1 MTYSANGIF
10 HCCCEESVSKCEDKG
25 ETDMILPPLI
35 VIPEIG
41 LLMLSTLLATFA
53 NRDHSITFVFV
64 IRFGTSE
71 IQLLQNAAR
80 RSTRPALISTFRQQV
95 RNQTFLN
102 SFVGGVAGGAR
113 SEGVK
118 FIWNWFLAPMLKQKR
133 RTTLQTLPLLI
144 TYLNRS

>member
-1 MTYSANGIF
+1 
-10 HCCCEESVSKCEDKG
+10 
-25 ETDMILPPLI
+25 MILPPLI
-35 VIPEIG
+35 VIAEIG

-95 RNQTFLN
+95 RNQTCLN

-118 FIWNWFLAPMLKQKR
+118 FIWNWFLAPPVEAKKKEKDYSTD
-133 RTTLQTLPLLI
+133 TTVTYYLPQ
-144 TYLNRS
+144 